1 MITQRRLYHLM
12 ALVQHAHF
20 GRAAEALNISQ
31 PALSKSIQGLENE
44 LGVTLLDRKSGGV
57 VPTVFGKL
65 VIERGKAL
73 LIAESDLRQEIKKL
87 ENKEIG
93 FLRVAFGPYPSIIS
107 GYPGIKRLLGK
118 HSDIKVDAH
127 VAGWREVVQQV
138 TASNVDLGI
147 AEISALQGN
156 EKFTTE
162 LIGQHRGAFFCRP
175 DHPVLK
181 NKLIEREH
189 LLEYPWAGA
198 RLPSRITTIVQMTSS
213 VAGSIDLVSG
223 DFIPAIEL
231 NAPLQLPEFVGCG
244 NVLVLASRTIME
256 DMLRTGRAVVV
267 PTAALPLRSH
277 YGFIY
282 LKERSLPPSALAFM
296 KEVREIEAELVG
308 KEFSLAAQFG

>member
-1 MITQRRLYHLM
+1 MT
-12 ALVQHAHF
+12 LVQHAHF

-44 LGVTLLDRKSGGV
+44 LGVILLDRKSGAV
-57 VPTVFGKL
+57 TPTEFGNL

-73 LIAESDLRQEIKKL
+73 LIAESDLRHVIKQL

-118 HSDIKVDAH
+118 HPDIKISAH
-127 VAGWREVVQQV
+127 VAGWRDVVQQV
-138 TASNVDLGI
+138 TASSVDLGI

-162 LIGQHRGAFFCRP
+162 LIGQHMGAFFCRP

-181 NKLIEREH
+181 NKPLTQEH

-198 RLPSRITTIVQMTSS
+198 RLPSRITTIAQMTSG
-213 VAGSIDLVSG
+213 VAGSIDLLSG

-231 NAPLQLPEFVGCG
+231 NAPMQLPEFVGCG
-244 NVLVLASRTIME
+244 NVLVLASLTIME
-256 DMLRTGRAVVV
+256 DMLRTGKAVVV
-267 PTAALPLRSH
+267 PTPALPLRSH

-282 LKERSLPPSALAFM
+282 LKERTLPPAALAFM
-296 KEVREIEAELVG
+296 KEVREIEAELIG
-308 KEFSLAAQFG
+308 KEISLATQFG